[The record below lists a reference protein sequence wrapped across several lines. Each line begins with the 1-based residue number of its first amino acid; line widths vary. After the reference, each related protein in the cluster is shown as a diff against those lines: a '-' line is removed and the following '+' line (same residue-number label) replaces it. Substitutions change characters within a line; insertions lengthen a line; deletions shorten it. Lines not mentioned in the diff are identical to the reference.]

1 MKFGFYLPCYWPD
14 ISYPVR
20 SLYREMTDEARF
32 AEDLGFNVL
41 SVPEHHFLNTL
52 VHPSP
57 LLTAVHVASATK
69 HVPIVT
75 AVLVLPFHDMRRL
88 AGEIC
93 QADCL
98 TGGRLQLGVGRGAFR
113 YEFDRMG
120 IPFDEAKSRF
130 AESLQVL
137 IKLLSEEEVSWQG
150 QYYNFDTL
158 TITPRPVQHPHPP
171 IWIAALNSESIAD
184 AARRGF
190 SVMTTPLRDA
200 FGVARDQALAFTKA
214 MGEVGPSTTNQ
225 RFAMLRNCYVSE
237 SRTDTNEK
245 VALGVLKQRQFAS
258 ISSSQSEVSRGQIKL
273 SDVSLTAQEIENNI
287 IIGSP
292 EQCIEKLSKYAELG
306 VDELHLNMNFGASH
320 QDVMFSLERF
330 ATEVMPHFS

>member
-20 SLYREMTDEARF
+20 HLYREMTDEARF
-32 AEDLGFNVL
+32 AEDLGFNAL

-52 VHPSP
+52 VHPSA

-69 HVPIVT
+69 HVPIIT
-75 AVLVLPFHDMRRL
+75 AVLVLPFHDMRQL

-120 IPFDEAKSRF
+120 VPFAEAKLRF

-137 IKLLSEEEVSWQG
+137 IKLLSEEEVSWRG
-150 QYYNFDTL
+150 QYYDFDTL

-171 IWIAALNSESIAD
+171 IWIAALNSYSIAD

-190 SVMTTPLRDA
+190 SVMTTPLREA
-200 FGVARDQALAFTKA
+200 FGMAREQALAFKA
-214 MGEVGPSTTNQ
+214 VMSEAGSSATNQ
-225 RFAMLRNCYVSE
+225 RFLMLRNCYVSD

-258 ISSSQSEVSRGQIKL
+258 IYGGQGEVSHGQIRPSEVSL
-273 SDVSLTAQEIENNI
+273 SAQEIENNI

-292 EQCIEKLSKYAELG
+292 EQCIEKVAEYAALG
-306 VDELHLNMNFGASH
+306 IDELHLNMNFGASH
-320 QDVMFSLERF
+320 KDVMLSLERF
-330 ATEVMPHFS
+330 ATRVMPHFS